1 MAGDWIKMRKELLT
15 SPKVVRIMSA
25 CDADRF
31 RTIGGLFAVWCLFDE
46 QTEDGNL
53 DGYTPQ
59 ILDSIVGFPGLA
71 EAMVSVGWLI
81 SNEKSQ
87 LIAVNFGEHNG
98 TTAKRRASECVRKMS
113 ARHADKKRPRE
124 EKRIEEKKEKEKYTK
139 EKVSNPEEGQSNG
152 RETSGTPE
160 VRRVVP
166 AEASPLLERLPA
178 ALNTEEFRGMWMRW
192 TAYCF
197 HRDGRHNEPQLEMN
211 LMTLQERIQQGGISK
226 AITDLRYSIESGTKG
241 RIYDSSADFSRKPAP
256 PPAPKPDPY
265 AGFLHIK
272 RKASVAT

>member
-124 EKRIEEKKEKEKYTK
+124 EKR
-139 EKVSNPEEGQSNG
+139 
-152 RETSGTPE
+152 RE
-160 VRRVVP
+160 
-166 AEASPLLERLPA
+166 
-178 ALNTEEFRGMWMRW
+178 
-192 TAYCF
+192 
-197 HRDGRHNEPQLEMN
+197 
-211 LMTLQERIQQGGISK
+211 
-226 AITDLRYSIESGTKG
+226 
-241 RIYDSSADFSRKPAP
+241 
-256 PPAPKPDPY
+256 
-265 AGFLHIK
+265 
-272 RKASVAT
+272 